1 MGLDWDAWKRSI
13 GGQIGLR
20 VSMQPVIATE
30 SAAAQI
36 GIAMNTLTGFGKQ
49 DRPILAEQNL
59 TNRFTLQ
66 NQGQR
71 LPGTLERETSVQG
84 RRGTPGLK
92 DIPVFKYIFSL
103 EIRAQKRSRLFIP
116 ATPVFSNVAFNT
128 KSIEDREVQFD
139 DDQMGSPM
147 GGEAKALKR

>member
-1 MGLDWDAWKRSI
+1 
-13 GGQIGLR
+13 
-20 VSMQPVIATE
+20 
-30 SAAAQI
+30 
-36 GIAMNTLTGFGKQ
+36 
-49 DRPILAEQNL
+49 
-59 TNRFTLQ
+59 
-66 NQGQR
+66 
-71 LPGTLERETSVQG
+71 LERETSVQG